1 MRCRIVTQ
9 PILNIY
15 FVTHRMDGMK
25 KVNFAK
31 LVTRVLSRHAM
42 TEAALGKIL
51 GISQSAVSRLKSGI
65 VHEPGWSVGQRL
77 IELSDE

>member
-1 MRCRIVTQ
+1 
-9 PILNIY
+9 
-15 FVTHRMDGMK
+15 MDGMK

-31 LVTRVLSRHAM
+31 LVTRVMSRQKL

-51 GISQSAVSRLKSGI
+51 GISQSAVSRLKSGV

-77 IELSDE
+77 IELADE